1 MTLLSEKIAA
11 LKLPS
16 PLCVPTGTNVREVI
30 ELVQR
35 HRTGCVLVCE
45 GTLVIG
51 IITERDVLMNIV
63 ARDVVLDS
71 PVDKF
76 MTPNPRT
83 LTPDRTIGEAIG
95 LMNQEGFRNIPIVDT
110 KTGAAVALIRVQDI
124 IDFLAESFPEHVLNL
139 PPRPHQKMATPE
151 GA

>member
-1 MTLLSEKIAA
+1 
-11 LKLPS
+11 
-16 PLCVPTGTNVREVI
+16 
-30 ELVQR
+30 VQR

-45 GTLVIG
+45 GSLVIG
-51 IITERDVLMNIV
+51 IITERDVLMNVV
-63 ARDVVLDS
+63 ARDVELDS
-71 PVDKF
+71 PVDQF

-83 LTPDRTIGEAIG
+83 LTPDRTIGEAIA

-110 KTGAAVALIRVQDI
+110 KTSEAVALIRVQDI

>member
-1 MTLLSEKIAA
+1 MSLLSEKIAA
-11 LKLPS
+11 LKLPT
-16 PLCVPTGTNVREVI
+16 PLCVPSGTNVRAVI

-35 HRTGCVLVCE
+35 HKTGCVLVCE
-45 GTLVIG
+45 GSLIIG
-51 IITERDVLMNIV
+51 IITERDVLMNVV

-83 LTPDRTIGEAIG
+83 LTPNRTIGEAIA
-95 LMNQEGFRNIPIVDT
+95 LMNQEGFRNIPIVDI
-110 KTGAAVALIRVQDI
+110 KTNEAIALIRVQDI

-139 PPRPHQKMATPE
+139 PPRPHQELKTPE